1 MKAFQ
6 ERCSEMKQKTSH
18 PAWPAHPW
26 WQTFLPHPAL
36 PALVLSTAGGPA
48 KPCGLATL
56 GENWQ
61 GAVVSAKNREYV
73 WTWSESYI
81 TVQNFYLPT
90 EILLSFFFFFSSHFN
105 VNVSALKCFRLLSIY
120 FSVLQWAGIKRKQ
133 HKQTKTKQIKAAA
146 SFPSLTGMLL
156 WMGQSKSPPK
166 ASQPA
171 LKRQHLTHAGQSP
184 WCWALLC
191 CGSSIHH
198 TACPWA
204 EGRLDQLPCWCRCC
218 GVSYATGNVKVVKPG
233 CTGFTVVYSSQG
245 ANLGTPASEHGWQDL
260 CVLLRSPV
268 ETCYPG
274 MARVLW
280 LVLGLTKHR
289 CCWQENFF
297 HYGFSW
303 NSAVFQ
309 LGGYDLLTTRPH
321 LVFNGLCCS
330 CSNLLHLNPMVWVG
344 RKMFPWILHIKANT
358 SAWNMLA
365 RLGVRR
371 KFLFATV

>member
-1 MKAFQ
+1 MLRDETKDFPSSLTCPSLVANLSPTP
-6 ERCSEMKQKTSH
+6 CSSCLGIKHSWRTCKTLWISHTRWKLARGSCFSKKQRICMDLEWKLYHS
-18 PAWPAHPW
+18 AKFLPAHWDSPD
-26 WQTFLPHPAL
+26 
-36 PALVLSTAGGPA
+36 
-48 KPCGLATL
+48 
-56 GENWQ
+56 
-61 GAVVSAKNREYV
+61 
-73 WTWSESYI
+73 
-81 TVQNFYLPT
+81 
-90 EILLSFFFFFSSHFN
+90 FFFFFSSSHFN

-309 LGGYDLLTTRPH
+309 LGGYDLLTTGPH